1 MVNSMCYGIFRIH
14 IQILRM
20 PTITIIIEMF
30 SLNDK
35 IFHKDAVDPK
45 TVTMHLNALVKTAKA
60 LLNVVLNFL

>member
-1 MVNSMCYGIFRIH
+1 
-14 IQILRM
+14 M

>member
-1 MVNSMCYGIFRIH
+1 M
-14 IQILRM
+14 L
-20 PTITIIIEMF
+20 

-60 LLNVVLNFL
+60 LLNVALKLILTLKIAELQAFKTKCWKK